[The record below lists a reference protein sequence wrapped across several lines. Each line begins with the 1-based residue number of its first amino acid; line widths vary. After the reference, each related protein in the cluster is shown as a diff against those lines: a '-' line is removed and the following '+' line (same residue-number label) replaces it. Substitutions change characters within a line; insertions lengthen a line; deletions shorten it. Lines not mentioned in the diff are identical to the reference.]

1 MRAHVELTPAE
12 RKLLTTLTAEERQVV
27 VAQMI
32 ETEYEELEWQIAVE
46 RARSSVAEVMPARV
60 TGVAPPPPPHARTQ
74 QVRPQQ
80 VRASSARP
88 RWTSYAARFAAAK
101 R

>member
-32 ETEYEELEWQIAVE
+32 ESEYEELEWQIAVE
-46 RARSSVAEVMPARV
+46 RARLVAEAIPARI
-60 TGVAPPPPPHARTQ
+60 TGVAPPPPPRART
-74 QVRPQQ
+74 RPQ
-80 VRASSARP
+80 
-88 RWTSYAARFAAAK
+88 WTSYAARFAAS
-101 R
+101 RR